1 LFISIFFLCC
11 CAQILACIFVA
22 VKSFATPAHRDLID
36 MVMTV
41 KKSSQVT
48 GLENVSKTKIRG
60 VLALL
65 KHGELLITQ
74 GDYGVPVRIYLAM
87 GIDSFR
93 DLRERHDTFLNM
105 YMANH
110 HLFIPTLLRNELVW
124 NVDEATQNMRLE
136 AIDKLT
142 TKFKCILGAY
152 PEYSQE
158 HFGVGE
164 TSSMTSGLTSGNI
177 TPPTPGSGGG
187 GGGGSSVSSGSTP
200 NWHHHHHQQQQQSQ
214 SGSDGLYGTSAG
226 SYAAARSNTSLTT
239 GAGSAGNGSYSIV
252 PPLPP
257 SPSQPQQSLKLPAHA
272 SLNRYPPPQYPQQQQ
287 QQGGGMSMG
296 MGGGNRGVAV
306 PPSGNRYTTG
316 GVAGNPRSSGPG
328 GMGGG
333 VGVGIVGNRAPLASQ
348 PMQFGGAVGR
358 PGPAG
363 SGSGSAAPYPYNPQY
378 GAYNR
383 GSSST
388 TTTGGGNTGGYLN
401 TREFDPQQQQLHEKF
416 SDPYYTQQQGR
427 AGQQQHLPPPP
438 PHRSPVYGPQEQS
451 QQQQGQQ
458 QQGRGG
464 QYQLQQPQL
473 GDWQGGGE
481 AYSDVFQQPGSL
493 TFGTSAARDSDL
505 LLQQQSRAGASSR
518 APGSGTGTGS
528 GTGSGNGSSPLNSAV
543 SAAHNSPAYA
553 SSPGSTGTGTG
564 NTSRDRGSSLGF
576 EQLNISLGSN
586 AEYDFGQ
593 FPLTSSAASTVS
605 TSLGLSSNSRLS
617 LQSSHGNSSFSSSAT
632 ATATAATGASP
643 SLSAITGPLG
653 LAIAPPPLQLSGGS
667 SNLPEKSPSHSLLS
681 SSASSSSSAQTS
693 PHPSAGSSLNTHI
706 SPTDFMLQQQRQQ
719 YLHQQPHPSQM
730 PAHLSTFNVDYWK
743 SSSISSNTSSNN
755 KSDGALNHAASSG
768 LGLWEARD
776 GVTNASSARDRFP
789 SATSV
794 TTHDS
799 SYTNGSLQDGF
810 HAEFE
815 GLHGGASYYA
825 GDRINGDT
833 YSLPTL

>member
-1 LFISIFFLCC
+1 LFISYFYFFLCC

-158 HFGVGE
+158 QFGLGE

-200 NWHHHHHQQQQQSQ
+200 NWHHHHQQQQQSQ

-363 SGSGSAAPYPYNPQY
+363 SGSGSAAPYPYKPQY

-605 TSLGLSSNSRLS
+605 TSFGLSSNSRLS
-617 LQSSHGNSSFSSSAT
+617 LQSSHGNSSFSSS

-815 GLHGGASYYA
+815 GLHGGASYFA